1 MINVTPG
8 NPQLEGAL
16 VVLMVMTFYLMALA
30 SSQQKIVCLLT
41 QDVVPGTGRIRN
53 AFNAQ
58 TTGSSIPTV
67 SAFLFQINVIPLI
80 DQEAVFLA
88 MLVTAWFLENAS

>member
-58 TTGSSIPTV
+58 TTGYLTLMESVFQFQTNAILSIDKETV
-67 SAFLFQINVIPLI
+67 SHAIKATVCQMENVY
-80 DQEAVFLA
+80 
-88 MLVTAWFLENAS
+88 